1 MMELKWK
8 RVQRRAKLGFEEL
21 KQWMNMRNLQEY
33 EFTCWSLDFDELD
46 FKSWSWRTWNPD
58 FELFALWLVAWPS
71 KQVESQDWKK
81 PKGISSQFVDFEEFS
96 KEIADRINR
105 NVVDWVNWVQTAF
118 EKYSDAISKEKATW
132 IQSDFQRET
141 QPKKYGEITFEN
153 GKNEN
158 TTGRTLNPVN

>member
-33 EFTCWSLDFDELD
+33 KFTCWSLDFEELD
-46 FKSWSWRTWNPD
+46 FKSWNWRPWNPD

-71 KQVESQDWKK
+71 KQVESQDWEKS
-81 PKGISSQFVDFEEFS
+81 KGISSQFVDFEEFS
-96 KEIADRINR
+96 KDIACRINR
-105 NVVDWVNWVQTAF
+105 NVVDWVDWVQSAF
-118 EKYSDAISKEKATW
+118 EKFSYALSKAKATW
-132 IQSDFQRET
+132 VQMHIQRET

-153 GKNEN
+153 YK
-158 TTGRTLNPVN
+158 TV